1 MEGSIDTVFCK
12 LATLQQSAVAIWTLS
27 ASVSKVN
34 CIMWGLP
41 EWSGNGKARI
51 ESMTIASDVDLEVL
65 GIAEV
70 EVQDLQG
77 MIDYNYLISDAEEA
91 VRILKFS
98 RGTWKRSS
106 QISMK
111 KSTAVSLF
119 VSLYL

>member
-77 MIDYNYLISDAEEA
+77 MIDYKYLISGA
-91 VRILKFS
+91 
-98 RGTWKRSS
+98 
-106 QISMK
+106 
-111 KSTAVSLF
+111 
-119 VSLYL
+119 